1 VSDRFAAVCTSLH
14 FLRVFTIT
22 GIQRQ
27 IFSLP
32 GPVVSMAT
40 QGGLILVAYRQGQ
53 GLQGE
58 QSLGYWLLDMDKRCR
73 HLVVKEMLPL
83 SPKSTLAWIGFT
95 SSGMP
100 VTYDSTGVIRILH
113 IAGGNAWM
121 PVANLSAHVKG
132 KSDHYWI
139 IGIHGTPPQ
148 IR

>member
-53 GLQGE
+53 GV
-58 QSLGYWLLDMDKRCR
+58 Y
-73 HLVVKEMLPL
+73 L
-83 SPKSTLAWIGFT
+83 SVCSCICLCA
-95 SSGMP
+95 
-100 VTYDSTGVIRILH
+100 V
-113 IAGGNAWM
+113 
-121 PVANLSAHVKG
+121 LSV
-132 KSDHYWI
+132 SV
-139 IGIHGTPPQ
+139 Q
-148 IR
+148 IRLFDEMC